1 MILGIGVDLCSI
13 ERIERALSRHGD
25 AFLERV
31 FTQEE
36 RAYVQS
42 LRGVARAGAC
52 AKRWAAKEACAKALG
67 TGFAQGVQLQDIS
80 VGRDALGA
88 PVLSLSGV
96 AADLLEKRL
105 PVGHKAVLLLSM
117 SDEPPMAMAQVLIQA
132 VAQSV

>member
-13 ERIERALSRHGD
+13 GRIERALARHGD

-31 FTQEE
+31 FTLEE
-36 RAYVQS
+36 RQYVQT
-42 LRGVARAGAC
+42 LRGAARAGAC

-80 VGRDALGA
+80 VGRNDLGA
-88 PVLSLSGV
+88 PVLSLSG
-96 AADLLEKRL
+96 AAATLLDRRL
-105 PVGHKAVLLLSM
+105 PAGHRAELLLSL

-132 VAQSV
+132 VAL